1 MCICP
6 FWSWIFLL
14 FVEEETGLLIYRNMR
29 AAEDKKF
36 DFNSVIA
43 PFGIRQQEFN
53 YEFWLAISCN

>member
-53 YEFWLAISCN
+53 YEF